1 METSRDLQQR
11 PTNTYITRIRR
22 SPFLFTLAI
31 ALSTLLLMI
40 LFELLK
46 LSIFPNLTLW
56 ESHAIT
62 IAFVTCAAVA
72 IAHRLYHE
80 SRHRNESSASEIAK
94 RQQIERALIT
104 DRALL
109 RVLMDNIPDPIY
121 FKDMQTRFMRINH
134 AAAKICGLNDPQEA
148 IGKTDFDFFPLEHA
162 QSAYVDE
169 QQILRTGQAIV
180 AKEECVTWPNG
191 PAIWVST
198 TKLPL
203 RDEEGKVIGTFAIS
217 RDITE
222 KKHTEIELQKS
233 EEKYRAII
241 EQSADGIALIDE
253 SGLISEWN
261 KAMEDL
267 TTLHK
272 SEVIHRPIW
281 DIEYQLVHDERKSHD
296 IYERMKKS
304 MRATLSTPSASS
316 RTWEIEIQRPDGICL
331 CTSITDFSVKT
342 SDGQLYGSIIR
353 DITTRKQT
361 EEKLLYLST
370 HDTLTGLYNRTH
382 FSDTLTQLSKV
393 DPYPISV
400 MMIDIDGMKRAND
413 TLGHAAGDELI
424 RRTAIVLART
434 FRGDDMIS
442 RIGGD
447 EFAVLLHR
455 TSSEAAPAAVER
467 LRLKLREHNGGYEGA
482 PLNLSVGVATAMAYG
497 DLARAIAAADQ
508 RMYQDKDTHRND
520 SCNA

>member
-1 METSRDLQQR
+1 METNGKLQQR

-22 SPFLFTLAI
+22 FPFLFTLAI

-56 ESHAIT
+56 ESLAIT
-62 IAFVTCAAVA
+62 IVFVTCSAAV
-72 IAHRLYHE
+72 IAHRLYQNDQYHTE
-80 SRHRNESSASEIAK
+80 LSARELSK
-94 RQQIERALIT
+94 RQKIERALIT
-104 DRALL
+104 ERALL
-109 RVLMDNIPDPIY
+109 RVLMDNIPDPIF
-121 FKDMQTRFMRINH
+121 FKDMQSRFMRINH
-134 AAAKICGLNDPQEA
+134 ASATVYGLNDPQQV
-148 IGKTDFDFFPLEHA
+148 IGKTDFDFLPLDHA
-162 QSAYVDE
+162 QSAFLDE
-169 QQILRTGQAIV
+169 QQILHTGEAIV
-180 AKEECVTWPNG
+180 AKEECMTWPSR
-191 PAIWVST
+191 PSMWVST

-203 RDEEGKVIGTFAIS
+203 RDEEGKVIGTFGIS

-222 KKHTEIELQKS
+222 KKYAEIALQKS
-233 EEKYRAII
+233 EEKYRAIT
-241 EQSADGIALIDE
+241 EQSADGITLIDE
-253 SGLISEWN
+253 NGLISEWN
-261 KAMEDL
+261 KAMENL

-272 SEVIHRPIW
+272 SEVMHRPLW
-281 DIEYQLVHDERKSHD
+281 DVEYQMAREDQKSPALH
-296 IYERMKKS
+296 ERMKRS
-304 MRATLSTPSASS
+304 LQAALSTPSASPH
-316 RTWEIEIQRPDGICL
+316 TWEVEIQRPDGIYL
-331 CTSITDFSVKT
+331 CISITDFSVKT
-342 SDGQLYGSIIR
+342 SGGQLYGSIIR

-400 MMIDIDGMKRAND
+400 MMIDIHGMKRTND

-482 PLNLSVGVATAMAYG
+482 PLNLSVGVATAIAYG
-497 DLARAIAAADQ
+497 DLAQAIATADQ
-508 RMYQDKDTHRND
+508 RMCQDKDTHRNY
-520 SCNA
+520 SCND